1 MAYTKLAFQDKVL
14 KTPKISHKSN
24 SVLWLHPSLD
34 DLAPIAI
41 DHQISSRFIHI
52 HKAEATR
59 NYILEHVSSFIV

>member
-1 MAYTKLAFQDKVL
+1 MAYTKLAFQDKAL

-24 SVLWLHPSLD
+24 SILWLHPSLD
-34 DLAPIAI
+34 YLAPIAI
-41 DHQISSRFIHI
+41 DHIHI